1 MKKFHYVHFIVLLI
15 ILALGIG
22 LFFYTQSNRMLQ
34 LVVGIAT
41 AIAYIA
47 WGIIHHAMQRDL
59 YAKVVV
65 EYVLMGLIA
74 VLLLLIIFG
83 P

>member
-1 MKKFHYVHFIVLLI
+1 MKFHYFHFLILVI
-15 ILALGIG
+15 ILSLGIG
-22 LFFYTQSNRMLQ
+22 LFFYAQGNRSLQ

-41 AIAYIA
+41 ALSYVA
-47 WGIIHHAMQRDL
+47 WGLIHHGLQRDL
-59 YAKVVV
+59 YPKVVV

-74 VLLLLIIFG
+74 MLLLMTILG